1 MEVEFGGIEFS
12 SIAIA
17 WRSVDGINFSMKV
30 LVAEDSS
37 VSRMLLVNHLR
48 RWDYTVVEAV
58 DGEQAWHLFQ
68 EQSFSLVLT
77 DWIMPN
83 MDGLDLIRRIR
94 SSKHAGYCYLILLTS
109 KSEKEDLVT
118 AMESGADD
126 FLVKPCDQEELR
138 VRLREGERIIRLE
151 QELAEQNRQ
160 LRETQAA
167 LVESEKLASLGQL
180 AAGMAHEINNP
191 IAFVTNNLAVLRRDL
206 SDMVRLVDK
215 YEEIRPFIQGAP
227 PELIQQ
233 LGELQQDCD
242 IAWLREHLPQLLQSS
257 TEGLSRVRDIIMNL
271 RDFARLDQ
279 ASEDQL
285 NLRAAIESTLQVLN
299 LPIQEKQIQIHT
311 QLDSDATLQCRPDKI
326 HQVIYNIVLNA
337 IQASEQGAV
346 VNVRLTRQPD
356 WIYIEVQDYGCG
368 MDTQTKNSVFEP
380 FFTTKPVGT
389 GTGLGMAVSYAV
401 VRDHGGSITIE
412 SELGQGTTVHI
423 KLPRADQGTG

>member
-1 MEVEFGGIEFS
+1 
-12 SIAIA
+12 
-17 WRSVDGINFSMKV
+17 MKV

-48 RWDYTVVEAV
+48 RWNYTVVEAV
-58 DGEQAWHLFQ
+58 DGEQAWNLFQ

-109 KSEKEDLVT
+109 KSEKEDLVI

-167 LVESEKLASLGQL
+167 LVESEKLASLGHL

-206 SDMVRLVDK
+206 SDIVQLVDK
-215 YEEIRPFIQGAP
+215 YEELRPFIQGAP
-227 PELIQQ
+227 PPLLEELSQ
-233 LGELQQDCD
+233 LQEDCD
-242 IAWLREHLPQLLQSS
+242 IGWLREHLPQLLQSS

-285 NLRAAIESTLQVLN
+285 ELRLAIESTLQVLN
-299 LPIQEKQIQIHT
+299 LQIQEKQIQVQA
-311 QLDSDATLQCRPDKI
+311 QLDSDATVQCRPDKI
-326 HQVIYNIVLNA
+326 HQVIYNVVLNA
-337 IQASEQGAV
+337 IQASEVGSV
-346 VNVRLTRQPD
+346 VKVRLASDPD
-356 WIYIEVQDYGCG
+356 WIRIEVQDYGCG
-368 MDTQTKNSVFEP
+368 MDAQTKNSVFEP

-401 VRDHGGSITIE
+401 VRDHGGSIAIE
-412 SELGQGTTVHI
+412 SELGQGTTVQI
-423 KLPRADQGTG
+423 KLPRVNQGTG

>member
-1 MEVEFGGIEFS
+1 
-12 SIAIA
+12 
-17 WRSVDGINFSMKV
+17 MKV
-30 LVAEDSS
+30 LVAEDST
-37 VSRMLLVNHLR
+37 VSRLLVVNHLR
-48 RWDYTVVEAV
+48 RWNYTVVEAV
-58 DGEQAWHLFQ
+58 DGEQAWRLFQ

-94 SSKHAGYCYLILLTS
+94 SSKRAGYCYLILLTS

-167 LVESEKLASLGQL
+167 LVESEKLASLGHL

-206 SDMVRLVDK
+206 SDIVQLVDK

-227 PELIQQ
+227 PELLEELSQ
-233 LGELQQDCD
+233 LQEDCD
-242 IAWLREHLPQLLQSS
+242 IAWLREHLPKLLQSS
-257 TEGLSRVRDIIMNL
+257 SDGLTRVRDIIKNL

-279 ASEDQL
+279 ASEDRL
-285 NLRAAIESTLQVLN
+285 ELRDAIESTLQVLK
-299 LPIQEKQIQIHT
+299 LQTQTKQIQIQK
-311 QLDSDATLQCRPDKI
+311 QLDSDAAVQCRPDKI
-326 HQVIYNIVLNA
+326 HQVIYNVILNA
-337 IQASEQGAV
+337 IQASEIGSIV
-346 VNVRLTRQPD
+346 KVRLFDDAD
-356 WIYIEVQDYGCG
+356 WTIIEVQDFGCG
-368 MDTQTKNSVFEP
+368 MDAQTKNSVFEP

-401 VRDHGGSITIE
+401 VRDHGGSIAIE
-412 SELGQGTTVHI
+412 SEVGQGTTVQV
-423 KLPRADQGTG
+423 KLPRENTSTE